1 MIIQP
6 HVDRNKVAHA
16 TEEYQRAIASV
27 MQGRSYE
34 MDPALFDNDDKII
47 QRKSRF
53 AT

>member
-1 MIIQP
+1 
-6 HVDRNKVAHA
+6 
-16 TEEYQRAIASV
+16 

-53 AT
+53 ATWHEKRLEKKKNKKDKNEEK